1 LNVITLNMKIYGD
14 PVFLIDT
21 YAWVEY
27 FIGSIKGNV
36 VKKILEDENNII
48 ITPECVLAELK
59 GWAIRE
65 NIDFKELYQIVRKLS
80 DIQCL
85 TTDDWLNA
93 ESIRSEMRKNQKDFG
108 MIDALIIAQKNRFG
122 CKVISCDPYFELIEN
137 TIFLS

>member
-1 LNVITLNMKIYGD
+1 MKIYGD
-14 PVFLIDT
+14 LVFLIDT

-27 FIGSIKGNV
+27 FIGSNKGKI
-36 VKKILEDENNII
+36 VKEILEDENNII

-65 NIDFKELYQIVRKLS
+65 KFDFEELYQIVRKLS

-85 TTDDWLNA
+85 TTEDWLNA
-93 ESIRSEMRKNQKDFG
+93 ASIRSKMRINQKDFG

-122 CKVISCDPYFELIEN
+122 CKVISGDQHFELIEN
-137 TIFLS
+137 TIFLSN